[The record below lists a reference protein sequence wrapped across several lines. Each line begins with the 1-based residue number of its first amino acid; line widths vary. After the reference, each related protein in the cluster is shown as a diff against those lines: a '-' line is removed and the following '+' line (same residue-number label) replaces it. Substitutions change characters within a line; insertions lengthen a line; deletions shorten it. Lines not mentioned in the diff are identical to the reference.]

1 MAGKQTVQGV
11 LQMKGGQKKISML
24 TAYDAPMAA
33 LLDQSGIDILL
44 VGDSLGMV
52 ILGLDST
59 LPVTMEQ
66 MLHHAV
72 AVRRG
77 VKNALVIGDMPFGS
91 SKIDCRET
99 VRNGMRF
106 LKEGGCDG
114 VKLEG
119 GESVCDEVRALVRAG
134 VPVMGHLGLT
144 PQTVGQLGG
153 FKVQGR
159 SLEDG
164 RKMLAD
170 ARALEEAG
178 AFSLVL
184 ECIPAPLAAVITRGV
199 SIPTLGIGAGPDCD
213 GQVLVTNDM
222 LGLFEKFTPGFVKK
236 YLDLAPQVKK
246 AISTFQEELNNGMFP
261 GPEHTFAADE
271 DFSSLLEDGE

>member
-1 MAGKQTVQGV
+1 MAGRRTVKDIME
-11 LQMKGGQKKISML
+11 MKGGQRKISML

-33 LLDQSGIDILL
+33 LLAQSGIDILL

-59 LPVTMEQ
+59 VPVTMEQ
-66 MLHHAV
+66 MLHHAA

-77 VKNALVIGDMPFGS
+77 AQNALVIGDMPFGS
-91 SKIDCRET
+91 YQVAPGET
-99 VRNGMRF
+99 VKNGVRF
-106 LKEGGCDG
+106 LKEAGCDG

-144 PQTVGQLGG
+144 PQTAGRLGG
-153 FKVQGR
+153 FKVQGK
-159 SLEDG
+159 SLEAG
-164 RKMLAD
+164 RTMLAD
-170 ARALEEAG
+170 ARALEDAG

-184 ECIPAPLAAVITRGV
+184 ECVPGPLAEVVTRGI
-199 SIPTLGIGAGPDCD
+199 SIPTFGIGAGPHCD

-236 YLDLAPQVKK
+236 YLDLAPQMKE
-246 AISTFQEELNNGMFP
+246 AITAFQDEISSGAFP
-261 GPEHTFAADE
+261 APEHSFASDE
-271 DFSSLLEDGE
+271 DFSSLLKE

>member
-1 MAGKQTVQGV
+1 MAGRRTVKGIME
-11 LQMKGGQKKISML
+11 MKGGQRKISML

-59 LPVTMEQ
+59 VPVTMEQ
-66 MLHHAV
+66 MLHHAA

-77 VKNALVIGDMPFGS
+77 AQNALVIGDMPFGS
-91 SKIDCRET
+91 YLVAPGET
-99 VRNGMRF
+99 VKNGVRF
-106 LKEGGCDG
+106 LKEAGCDG

-144 PQTVGQLGG
+144 PQTAGRLGG
-153 FKVQGR
+153 FKVQGK
-159 SLEDG
+159 SLEAG
-164 RKMLAD
+164 RTMLAD
-170 ARALEEAG
+170 ARALEDAG

-184 ECIPAPLAAVITRGV
+184 ECVPGPLAEVVTRGI
-199 SIPTLGIGAGPDCD
+199 SIPTFGIGAGPHCD

-236 YLDLAPQVKK
+236 YLDLAPQMKE
-246 AISTFQEELNNGMFP
+246 AITAFQDEISSGAFP
-261 GPEHTFAADE
+261 APEHSFASDE
-271 DFSSLLEDGE
+271 DFSSLLKE

>member
-1 MAGKQTVQGV
+1 MAGRRTVKDIME
-11 LQMKGGQKKISML
+11 MKGGQRKISML

-59 LPVTMEQ
+59 VPVTMEQ
-66 MLHHAV
+66 MLHHAA

-77 VKNALVIGDMPFGS
+77 AQNALVIGDMPFGS
-91 SKIDCRET
+91 YQVAPGET
-99 VRNGMRF
+99 VKNGVRF
-106 LKEGGCDG
+106 LKEAGCDG

-144 PQTVGQLGG
+144 PQTAGRLGG
-153 FKVQGR
+153 FKVQGK
-159 SLEDG
+159 SLEAG
-164 RKMLAD
+164 RTMLAD
-170 ARALEEAG
+170 ARALEDAG

-184 ECIPAPLAAVITRGV
+184 ECVPGPLAEVVTRGI
-199 SIPTLGIGAGPDCD
+199 SIPTFGIGAGPHCD

-236 YLDLAPQVKK
+236 YLDLAPQMKE
-246 AISTFQEELNNGMFP
+246 AITAFQDEISSGAFP
-261 GPEHTFAADE
+261 APEHSFASDE
-271 DFSSLLEDGE
+271 DFSSLLKE